1 VDKEDLALLGPALES
16 FLAEFADV
24 AITPTRKLIAAYLRG
39 QLGPLPR
46 KSVMPI
52 AREAGIAPR
61 TLQELLSL
69 HRWDEELMTDT
80 LQRHVWRAWGGADA
94 VATILESCCPKKGTR
109 TPGVDVQRCGPGGRT
124 RNCVVLLHLGFSNA
138 DFNCVLDSSIYLPR
152 TWTESPERRETAR
165 IPQGVKHRTKPQLAL
180 DLLDHAAANGLRFGW
195 VTCGAEYAS
204 DGQFLRELEGRGYQY
219 VVPRPTLREGER
231 SFGSAGPWITNGN
244 SGAPPETVQRIARA
258 GEENTSAFEQRRK
271 EIGLD
276 HFEVRTHRSLLRHL
290 ALSAAS
296 VLFLEERVRR
306 ASAPRKERPAAAKS
320 RAL

>member
-1 VDKEDLALLGPALES
+1 LGPALES

-46 KSVMPI
+46 KSVMPM

-69 HRWDEELMTDT
+69 HRWDEELMIDT
-80 LQRHVWRAWGGADA
+80 LQRHVWRARGGSDS
-94 VATILESCCPKKGTR
+94 VATILESTCPKKGTR
-109 TPGVDVQRCGPGGRT
+109 TPGVDLQRCGAAGRT
-124 RNCVVLLHLGFSNA
+124 RNCVILLHLGFSDGDFHCLLDNA
-138 DFNCVLDSSIYLPR
+138 IYLPR
-152 TWTESPERRETAR
+152 TWTDSPERREAAR
-165 IPQGVKHRTKPQLAL
+165 IPPGVKHRTKPQLAL

-195 VTCGAEYAS
+195 VTCGIEYSS
-204 DGQFLRELEGRGYQY
+204 DAQFLKDLEGRGYRY
-219 VVPRPTLREGER
+219 VAPRPELREGER
-231 SFGSAGPWITNGN
+231 SFGGAAPWITNVD
-244 SGAPPETVQRIARA
+244 GATGPEVVSRIARA
-258 GEENTSAFEQRRK
+258 GEDLQTAFDQRRK

-276 HFEVRTHRSLLRHL
+276 HFEVRTYRSLLRHL

-296 VLFLEERVRR
+296 LLFLEERVRR
-306 ASAPRKERPAAAKS
+306 ASASRKERPAVKS

>member
-1 VDKEDLALLGPALES
+1 MDKEDLVLLGPALES

-46 KSVMPI
+46 KSVMPM

-69 HRWDEELMTDT
+69 HRWDEEQMIDT
-80 LQRHVWRAWGGADA
+80 LQRHVWRARGGTDT

-109 TPGVDVQRCGPGGRT
+109 TPGVDLQRCGPAGRT
-124 RNCVVLLHLGFSNA
+124 RNCVVLLHLGFSDG
-138 DFNCVLDSSIYLPR
+138 DFNCLLDNAIYLPR
-152 TWTESPERRETAR
+152 SWTDSPERRQAAR
-165 IPQGVKHRTKPQLAL
+165 IPPGIKHRTKSQMAL
-180 DLLDHAAANGLRFGW
+180 DLLDRAAANDLRFGW
-195 VTCGAEYAS
+195 VTCGIEYAS
-204 DGQFLRELEGRGYQY
+204 DAQFLKELEGRGYRY
-219 VVPRPTLREGER
+219 VAPRPTLRESER
-231 SFGSAGPWITNGN
+231 SFGAAGPWISN
-244 SGAPPETVQRIARA
+244 SEGAASAEIVLRVARA
-258 GEENTSAFEQRRK
+258 GEDNQAAFDQRRK

-276 HFEVRTHRSLLRHL
+276 HFEVRSYRSLLRHL

-296 VLFLEERVRR
+296 LLFLEERVRR
-306 ASAPRKERPAAAKS
+306 ASASRKERSSVKS